1 MELKLSSGQGV
12 FLDTAPLIYLFEEH
26 ERFFPPVR
34 RILDDAYAVGAQLV
48 SSMVT
53 YIEVLTVP
61 TRGGDTK
68 LASRYRQFLTN
79 SESLSIYPLNISV
92 ANEAVRLR
100 AQHKL
105 RTPDAIQVATAV
117 VCGVDY
123 FLTNNR
129 DLARVRDVDVVVI
142 ADLVP

>member
-1 MELKLSSGQGV
+1 MGLTLSSSRGV

-34 RILDDAYAVGAQLV
+34 HILDEAHATGAQLV

-53 YIEVLTVP
+53 YIEVLGVP
-61 TRGGDTK
+61 TREGDIK

-92 ANEAVRLR
+92 ADEAVRLR

-105 RTPDAIQVATAV
+105 RTPDAIQVATAI
-117 VCGVDY
+117 VCGIDY
-123 FLTNNR
+123 FLTNDR
-129 DLARVRDVDVVVI
+129 DLARVRDVEVVVI
-142 ADLVP
+142 ADLVS